1 MVTNKISNINQNADK
16 SLMKKIAWKSLIICL
31 IISSMISN
39 IGNFLQNFEAYD
51 QNYPLG
57 LSNSNSWSKIVKD
70 GGSLFEP
77 YCELVNGSLYIIGKM
92 SLEDNPNKYLYVSNF
107 NTSGIKE
114 WELSIKLDD
123 YCYISYLFDNDNNL
137 FILNIDYSS
146 SKILL
151 IKINSSGALLFSKE
165 LSLDQYISHASLI
178 LGENN
183 SLLIFG
189 HYFYPYPGR
198 LFIMKFNNAGQFLWN
213 TSFISYSYH
222 IPPYIVTDSEYNMYL
237 VNNSFCSL
245 SSLVK
250 INSSGAIVW
259 QMGLENIKKLI
270 VDSDN
275 NLFILW
281 KNSSTGYILKLNST
295 GNQIKEILIE
305 NFDAY
310 FANIWHLND
319 LFVFNRYNRLILC
332 YDLNLD
338 LKWSF
343 SLSDYINPHSH
354 PQTFLAKDSHDN
366 VYIIQNNEIGNINLV
381 KISSTGEFLSRITWG
396 GILNEKPRSLII
408 DLDNNIYFSCFCE
421 YFDVWR
427 ERYAYNILVKNPV
440 NGGIPPEPI
449 RDLDIRDYFLFSVV
463 GIVCIISPIALLSI
477 LRSNKK
483 RIG

>member
-1 MVTNKISNINQNADK
+1 MFNSLLFVFSKKTFQIFVTHS
-16 SLMKKIAWKSLIICL
+16 
-31 IISSMISN
+31 
-39 IGNFLQNFEAYD
+39 
-51 QNYPLG
+51 P
-57 LSNSNSWSKIVKD
+57 
-70 GGSLFEP
+70 
-77 YCELVNGSLYIIGKM
+77 
-92 SLEDNPNKYLYVSNF
+92 
-107 NTSGIKE
+107 
-114 WELSIKLDD
+114 
-123 YCYISYLFDNDNNL
+123 NNL
-137 FILNIDYSS
+137 FISIKYPYYSDNIS
-146 SKILL
+146 L
-151 IKINSSGALLFSKE
+151 IKLNSSGEILFSKE
-165 LSLDQYISHASLI
+165 FSLDLHNHDVSLV

-183 SLLIFG
+183 SLLIVGSFD
-189 HYFYPYPGR
+189 YYR
-198 LFIMKFNNAGQFLWN
+198 RIFIMKFNNAGQFLWN
-213 TSFISYSYH
+213 TSFISNYFFIH
-222 IPPYIVTDSEYNMYL
+222 PYIVTDSEYNMYL
-237 VNNSFCSL
+237 VNNSLCSL

-332 YDLNLD
+332 YDLNLY

-463 GIVCIISPIALLSI
+463 GIACIISPIALLSI

>member
-16 SLMKKIAWKSLIICL
+16 SLMKKIAWKTLIVSTI
-31 IISSMISN
+31 IISIISGV
-39 IGNFLQNFEAYD
+39 GNNLQNFEEYD
-51 QNYPLG
+51 ENPPLG
-57 LSNSNSWSKIVKD
+57 LSNSDSWSKIVKER
-70 GGSLFEP
+70 SWSTP
-77 YCELVNGSLYIIGKM
+77 YCELVNGSLYIIGVTSM
-92 SLEDNPNKYLYVSNF
+92 WDDTNPYFYVSKF

-114 WELSIKLDD
+114 WELSIKLDHCFVD
-123 YCYISYLFDNDNNL
+123 SFLYVIHFTYVFDSDSNL
-137 FILNIDYSS
+137 IVLIESS
-146 SKILL
+146 L

-165 LSLDQYISHASLI
+165 IDPSLTTSQNSLV

-183 SLLIFG
+183 SLLIVGGFD
-189 HYFYPYPGR
+189 YYR
-198 LFIMKFNNAGQFLWN
+198 RIFIMKFNNAGQFLWN
-213 TSFISYSYH
+213 TSFISNYFFIH
-222 IPPYIVTDSEYNMYL
+222 PYIVTDSEYNMYL
-237 VNNSFCSL
+237 VNNSLCSL

-332 YDLNLD
+332 YDLNLY

-463 GIVCIISPIALLSI
+463 GIACIISPIALLSI